1 MVRGAETAA
10 FLRPRA
16 RARVVVAAAMSAWL
30 SIVAAPASEA
40 EDEGDVESVVVT
52 ATRSG
57 QLVRDQPVRVEVVP
71 DVEIEESL
79 SVAPGNLTNLLNEL
93 AGARLQASA
102 PGLGGMGFQLRG
114 LPGRH
119 AQVLSDGLPLAGGQ
133 TDAFGL
139 LQAPPLDLERV
150 ELIKGVASA
159 LYGGSALAGVMNL
172 VSHGPGNESQ
182 VLFNQ
187 TSAGGTDA
195 VTFLASEA
203 GHPFGYTLTG
213 GAHYQSRRDPDH
225 DGWAELPGYARA
237 TLRPRLYWNEGDE
250 RSVFATLGFMHE
262 DRTGGTMH
270 GATLPDGR
278 EFAEALHTGRVDA
291 GAVAHFKLSESRALD
306 VRWSTSVTDHDR
318 VFGITRVNDTEASV
332 FGEAALH
339 GELGPHKW
347 VAGAAFQYER
357 LHTNDVAGVSY
368 DYSVPAVFV
377 QDEIAPAKWLSL
389 AGSARVDAHS
399 DYGTFVSP
407 RVSALLRPPMGQW
420 SLRAS
425 VGTGFAA
432 PTPLVE
438 EVQARSLGVLN
449 PLHGLRAER
458 ASSASLDGKWARKPW
473 DVNLSVF
480 ASQIRHPLAV
490 REAAQ
495 ADRLDLQNS
504 DGPFRARG
512 AEMLLGFTQGPFH
525 VLANSTL
532 LDVTEVPPG
541 EARRDADLV
550 PRFSA
555 ELAIIVEDEDRGRI
569 GMEIAYTGRQT
580 LADDPFRSLSEPYV
594 EVNVLGELKVGRASI
609 FLNVLNLTNVRQRDE
624 DPLLRPTPGPAGDPI
639 TDVWAPLVGRT
650 LNIGVR
656 AEL

>member
-1 MVRGAETAA
+1 MVRGAGTPFVRRGVLVAT
-10 FLRPRA
+10 
-16 RARVVVAAAMSAWL
+16 VVSAGL
-30 SIVAAPASEA
+30 SIVAVAHASE
-40 EDEGDVESVVVT
+40 DDDVDVESVIVA

-57 QLVRDQPVRVEVVP
+57 QLVSDQPLRVEVVP

-102 PGLGGMGFQLRG
+102 PGLGGTEIQLRG

-139 LQAPPLDLERV
+139 LQTPPLDLERV

-182 VLFNQ
+182 LLVNQ
-187 TSAGGTDA
+187 TSEGGTDA
-195 VTFLASEA
+195 VGFLASEA
-203 GHPFGYTLTG
+203 GRPFGYTFTG

-225 DGWAELPGYARA
+225 DGWAELPGYERA
-237 TLRPRLYWNEGDE
+237 TLRPRFYWSEGEE
-250 RSVFATLGFMHE
+250 RSVFATFGFMRE
-262 DRTGGTMH
+262 DRTGGTMD
-270 GATLPDGR
+270 GSTLADGR
-278 EFAEALHTGRVDA
+278 EFPEALHTRRVDA
-291 GAVAHFKLSESRALD
+291 GAVAHFKLSNSRVLD
-306 VRWSTSVTDHDR
+306 ARWSTSVTDHDR
-318 VFGITRVNDTEASV
+318 VFGTTRVTDTEANV
-332 FGEAALH
+332 FAEATLH

-357 LHTNDVAGVSY
+357 LHTKDVPGVSY

-377 QDEIAPAKWLSL
+377 QDEIAPAKWLSF

-399 DYGTFVSP
+399 DFGTFVSP
-407 RVSALLRPPMGQW
+407 RVSALLRQPTGRW

-438 EVQARSLGVLN
+438 EAQARSLGVLN
-449 PLHGLRAER
+449 PLRGLRAER
-458 ASSASLDGKWARKPW
+458 ASSASLDAKWARKPW

-480 ASQIRHPLAV
+480 GSQIRHPLAV

-495 ADRLDLQNS
+495 PDRLDLVNAE
-504 DGPFRARG
+504 GPFRARG
-512 AEMLLGFTQGPFH
+512 AEMLIGFTQGPFH

-541 EARRDADLV
+541 EARREADLV

-569 GMEIAYTGRQT
+569 GMEIAYTGRQH
-580 LADDPFRSLSEPYV
+580 LAEDPFRTVSEPYV
-594 EVNVLGELKVGRASI
+594 EVNVLGEVKVGRASI
-609 FLNVLNLTNVRQRDE
+609 FVNVLNLTNVRQRDE
-624 DPLLRPTPGPAGDPI
+624 APLLRPTPGPAGDPI
-639 TDVWAPLVGRT
+639 TDVWAPLTGRT
-650 LNIGVR
+650 FNLGVR